1 MSAHTKGP
9 WAQHPQYPWI
19 IKEDSR
25 PIGDIE
31 DGVTICSTTSHDS
44 SGFFPCPGE
53 GVANARLISAAPE
66 LLEALQAWL
75 DSDKADQFAIAGRD
89 QFGHPLSA
97 QGVARMKARAAILKA
112 TGEQA

>member
-1 MSAHTKGP
+1 MSKYTPGP

-53 GVANARLISAAPE
+53 GVANARLISAAPD
-66 LLEALQAWL
+66 LLEALQMFLSEYVSLVNSGDAGFW
-75 DSDKADQFAIAGRD
+75 DAETEPKVKA
-89 QFGHPLSA
+89 
-97 QGVARMKARAAILKA
+97 ARAAILKA

>member
-53 GVANARLISAAPE
+53 GAANARLISAAPD
-66 LLEALQAWL
+66 LLEALQALLPGAEAMGW
-75 DSDKADQFAIAGRD
+75 DTT
-89 QFGHPLSA
+89 
-97 QGVARMKARAAILKA
+97 KARAAINKA